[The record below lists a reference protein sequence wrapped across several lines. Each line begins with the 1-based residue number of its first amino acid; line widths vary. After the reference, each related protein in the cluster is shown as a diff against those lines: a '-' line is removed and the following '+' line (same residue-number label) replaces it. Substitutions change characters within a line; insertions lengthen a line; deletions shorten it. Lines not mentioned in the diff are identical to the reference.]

1 MPPWPATITQPPQF
15 QSGVAPYS
23 KEMKTMTFALAT
35 FRIDGTP
42 TPVLSVDGRHYKLAD
57 LAPEVLA
64 PNPAAGLM
72 TVFANW
78 ASAEPVLLNAVQ
90 RLTDEDV
97 SCDEVPA
104 PRILEDWLTP
114 LQYPN
119 KVICTGAWRVVN
131 WQSTSVRKAS

>member
-1 MPPWPATITQPPQF
+1 MPPWPATITQSPQF
-15 QSGVAPYS
+15 QSGVAPYP

-97 SCDEVPA
+97 SCDEVPHRGSSRSGS
-104 PRILEDWLTP
+104 PRCSTP
-114 LQYPN
+114 
-119 KVICTGAWRVVN
+119 IRSSARART
-131 WQSTSVRKAS
+131 TTTT